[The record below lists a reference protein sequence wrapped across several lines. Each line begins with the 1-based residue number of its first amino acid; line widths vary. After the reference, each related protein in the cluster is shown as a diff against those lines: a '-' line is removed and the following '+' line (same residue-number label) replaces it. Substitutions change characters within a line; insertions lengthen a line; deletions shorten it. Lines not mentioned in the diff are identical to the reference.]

1 MTTTPFLE
9 YDQVFV
15 ILRLDATASREGGP
29 ETGIGVLK
37 ALWSQ
42 AAAEEEVARLNQ
54 PHRDQHAV
62 YFWKAARLQR
72 RAVPAGKP

>member
-1 MTTTPFLE
+1 MTTTPYLH

-15 ILRLDATASREGGP
+15 ILRLDPTAGRDGATEAGV
-29 ETGIGVLK
+29 GVLK

-42 AAAEEEVARLNQ
+42 EAAEAEVARLNQ

-62 YFWKAARLQR
+62 YFWKAARLER
-72 RAVPAGKP
+72 RVALASVP

>member
-1 MTTTPFLE
+1 MTTLPYLQ

-15 ILRLDATASREGGP
+15 ILRLDPTASRERAP
-29 ETGIGVLK
+29 ERGVGLLK

-42 AAAEEEVARLNQ
+42 AAAEAEVARLNQ

-62 YFWKAARLQR
+62 YCWKAARLARCAAQ
-72 RAVPAGKP
+72 ASVP